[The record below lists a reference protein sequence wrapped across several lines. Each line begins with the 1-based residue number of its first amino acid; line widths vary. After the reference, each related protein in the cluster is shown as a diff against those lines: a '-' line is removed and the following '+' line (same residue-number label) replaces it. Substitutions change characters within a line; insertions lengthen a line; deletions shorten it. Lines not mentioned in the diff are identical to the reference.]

1 MLPWLWHS
9 PALAALI
16 QPLAWDLHMS
26 HVQPKKER
34 EGGTEERER
43 GREGR
48 KEGRSGYGRG
58 VKRREA
64 ERALEDAAAQRSLVT
79 CL

>member
-48 KEGRSGYGRG
+48 KGEVGTVEVS
-58 VKRREA
+58 KE
-64 ERALEDAAAQRSLVT
+64 ERQKGP
-79 CL
+79 